1 VPANRIQMKGK
12 KRNANLPRARR
23 MAAPLAIVLLVVL
36 AAGGFWWSKHREAD
50 ALPVANSAT
59 TTQTTNAPSSSE
71 AVPAFEKLKGRW
83 LRAEGSYIV
92 EVRSVEPGGK
102 MDAAYF
108 NPRPINVAK
117 AEALKDGD
125 TVKVFVE
132 LRDMNYPGT
141 FTPSPARTW
150 MWNSTGSA
158 HRDASNHDQHDESK
172 THSYR
177 LPEREGYVGG
187 ITTQTHDPRSL
198 LQESFNSALEYIAIN
213 RPRC

>member
-1 VPANRIQMKGK
+1 MKDK
-12 KRNANLPRARR
+12 KRNANSPRARR
-23 MAAPLAIVLLVVL
+23 MSGPLAIVLSLVL

-50 ALPVANSAT
+50 ALPVANPAAT
-59 TTQTTNAPSSSE
+59 TQATNARSSSE
-71 AVPAFEKLKGRW
+71 ALPAFEKLKGRW

-132 LRDMNYPGT
+132 LRDVNYPGST
-141 FTPSPARTW
+141 YALTYQPAT
-150 MWNSTGSA
+150 
-158 HRDASNHDQHDESK
+158 D
-172 THSYR
+172 R
-177 LPEREGYVGG
+177 LAGTYFHAVSGQNMDVEFSRLGEP
-187 ITTQTHDPRSL
+187 
-198 LQESFNSALEYIAIN
+198 
-213 RPRC
+213 